1 MIASGRVA
9 YANARVRALKSQL
22 FGPDVGGRLRAARGI
37 PTSSEDD
44 REASRD
50 AGASREMSDLPAR
63 RFRHLLRCYSV
74 VLASYP
80 SGQALFRALVR
91 LHEIENLKLAWRAR
105 TSGHF
110 FERWGP
116 LWVPLGVLETVRLED
131 CHDQTSLAGLVA
143 SLRATPYEMI
153 ADATWRAHADDLLAV
168 ELALDRW
175 ASASIVRAAAS
186 LGQSE
191 TTARD
196 LALAVVRERDLN
208 LLRRGVQAYG
218 LAPDAILGG
227 LALLARELAAD
238 ELSRL
243 ATWTPQRGRFLGAW
257 PRAWGP
263 MLDRPADWDG
273 LLLAVKQARRRACRR
288 AFLGSPY
295 CLGPAMALILF
306 QEEEVR
312 GLVSLSEVSMREAA
326 GRPDA
331 GPLLERV
338 LAASAMG
345 A

>member
-22 FGPDVGGRLRAARGI
+22 FGPDAVGRLRADRDI
-37 PTSSEDD
+37 PHSSADD

-50 AGASREMSDLPAR
+50 AGGLRDVSDLPAQ
-63 RFRHLLRCYSV
+63 RFRHLLTCYRV

-80 SGQALFRALVR
+80 TGQALFLALVR
-91 LHEIENLKLAWRAR
+91 RHEIENLKLAWRAR
-105 TSGHF
+105 TSGHP
-110 FERWGP
+110 FERWGL
-116 LWVPLGVLETVRLED
+116 LWRPLGVLETVRLED
-131 CHDQTSLAGLVA
+131 CRDQASLAGLVA
-143 SLRATPYEMI
+143 SLRATPYNVI
-153 ADATWRAHADDLLAV
+153 ADATWRAHADDLLAS

-186 LGQSE
+186 LGRSE
-191 TTARD
+191 TAARD

-208 LLRRGVQAYG
+208 LLRRGVQTFG
-218 LAPDAILGG
+218 LAPDAIFGG
-227 LALLARELAAD
+227 LALLPRELPAD
-238 ELSRL
+238 EVSRL
-243 ATWTPQRGRFLGAW
+243 ATWTPQSGRFLRAW

-263 MLDRPADWDG
+263 AADRPADWDG
-273 LLLAVKQARRRACRR
+273 LLLSIKRARGRSCRR

-295 CLGPAMALILF
+295 CLGPATALLLF

-312 GLVSLSEVSMREAA
+312 GVASIREAA
-326 GRPDA
+326 GWSDA
-331 GPLLERV
+331 GAPLERV